1 MPRETPV
8 RSMNRASKTVQVAM
22 VEVARESDAEDTV
35 AARIRRQFL
44 DEVTLEKLLSSDM
57 TTYARRGTY

>member
-1 MPRETPV
+1 
-8 RSMNRASKTVQVAM
+8 MNRANKPVPVAM

-44 DEVTLEKLLSSDM
+44 DEVTLEKLLSSDV